1 MNPIVREFFRG
12 LKERDELDVILP
24 EMLTA
29 MGFEVLSRPMVGT
42 RQYGADIA
50 AVGDDTDGVRKLFL
64 FSVKRGDL
72 NRTEWN
78 GASDQALRPALDEIK
93 DAYLN
98 GVAPEHEG
106 LPVVIVIAIG
116 GVILENVQP
125 LVNGFMRKEKTPTI
139 EYRVWS
145 GDTLTGKVM
154 DGALREEV
162 FSAELRHLL
171 RKASAMVEE
180 PDVAMNYFGQL
191 VRRVAADMA
200 QEPTA
205 RVRILYLA
213 LWILFVWGREANN
226 LEAPYRASE
235 LVVLTGW
242 ELLWQEIEADTGRR
256 LEASHSFFEL
266 VQLHLHVWDS
276 LYGKKV
282 LPHAASVHALSFASG
297 GSETIDIN
305 LALFETA
312 GRIAMGGLWKLW
324 TAAPSDDTLR
334 LLGSPTRE
342 VEAIA
347 TQFAEMP
354 FANPAMFVPV
364 TDGQAIDLSL
374 GLLFLGAV
382 PSTRALATTWVQQ
395 TAGAT
400 MLAYKH
406 HLRYPAT
413 DGDYTTLIRH
423 PLARTPEYRE
433 EATKGSILYPLLAMV
448 AYGMRDHDTVQA
460 LSAFDT
466 QFLAH
471 CNLQTWVPNSR
482 TEGKIWH
489 GDRYQGASLG
499 GLSIGDDG
507 EALIGKLRAECS
519 ANVDF
524 PALSAIKLNHW
535 PVLLLACRH
544 YRLPPPPQIWLPLL
558 DDLRTEPERYVMEV
572 TPGRYGKARYRAIL
586 LGTASRLDP
595 AIDISKLVLS
605 LAP

>member
-1 MNPIVREFFRG
+1 MNRIVQEFFRG
-12 LKERDELDVILP
+12 LKERDELDAILP

-29 MGFEVLSRPMVGT
+29 MGFEVLSRPMTGT

-50 AVGDDTDGVRKLFL
+50 ALGDDVDGTRKLFL

-78 GASDQALRPALDEIK
+78 GASDQALRPSLDEIK

-98 GVAPEHEG
+98 SVAPEHAG
-106 LPVVIVIAIG
+106 LPVVVVIAIG
-116 GVILENVQP
+116 GLILENVQP
-125 LVNGFMRKEKTPTI
+125 LVNGYMRTQRTATI

-162 FSAELRHLL
+162 FPAELRHFL

-180 PDVAMNYFGQL
+180 PDVALEYFRRL
-191 VRRVAADMA
+191 VRRVAANTA
-200 QEPTA
+200 QPPVA

-213 LWILFVWGREANN
+213 LWILFVWGREAKN

-242 ELLWQEIEADTGRR
+242 ELLWGEIDTDTGRR

-266 VQLHLHVWDS
+266 VQLHLHVWES
-276 LYGKKV
+276 LYAIKV
-282 LPHAASVHALSFASG
+282 LPHAASIHALSFAAG
-297 GSETIDIN
+297 GPETIDIN
-305 LALFETA
+305 IALFETA

-324 TAAPSDDTLR
+324 AAAVSGDTPR
-334 LLGSPTRE
+334 LLASPPPD

-374 GLLFLGAV
+374 SLLFLGCV
-382 PSTRALATTWVQQ
+382 PSTRSLATTWVQQ

-400 MLAYKH
+400 MLAYKQ

-413 DGDYTTLIRH
+413 DGNYTTLIRH

-433 EATKGSILYPLLAMV
+433 DATKGSILYPLLAMV
-448 AYGMRDHDTVQA
+448 AHGLRDDHTVQA
-460 LSAFDT
+460 LSVFQT
-466 QFLAH
+466 EHLAH

-482 TEGKIWH
+482 TEDKIWH

-507 EALIGKLRAECS
+507 EALIAKLRAECA

-524 PALSAIKLNHW
+524 TALSAVRLNHW

-558 DDLRTEPERYVMEV
+558 DDLRAEPERYVMEA
-572 TPGRYGKARYRAIL
+572 TPGRYGKARYRVIIL
-586 LGTASRLDP
+586 ASASRLEP
-595 AIDISKLVLS
+595 AINIGKLVVT
-605 LAP
+605 